1 MLAALI
7 CGVLLGLANPG
18 PGCLADKL
26 YVSKISTFGIFV
38 ISGWVSHDIE
48 HVFIFFLKG
57 FHDFLQF
64 GLGFVIIFGYRID
77 IAQ

>member
-7 CGVLLGLANPG
+7 SGVLLGLANPG

-38 ISGWVSHDIE
+38 ISGQVSHVRITSE
-48 HVFIFFLKG
+48 IFLESFEIIISIYIVWFIFG
-57 FHDFLQF
+57 AIYILQ
-64 GLGFVIIFGYRID
+64 D
-77 IAQ
+77 